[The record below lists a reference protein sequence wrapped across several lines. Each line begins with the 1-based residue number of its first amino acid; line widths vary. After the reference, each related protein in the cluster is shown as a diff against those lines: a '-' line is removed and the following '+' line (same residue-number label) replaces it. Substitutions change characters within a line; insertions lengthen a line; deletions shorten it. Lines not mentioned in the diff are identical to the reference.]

1 VLYYKIE
8 PKKGTK
14 MAFPPLKSNKQ
25 PVSPPQVTGERG
37 PISTGKGGI
46 KASLKIKNA
55 SIVNAPGVEKNVNLF

>member
-1 VLYYKIE
+1 
-8 PKKGTK
+8 